1 MLRARAW
8 RLYKGF
14 TMVLRSDL
22 MKLRRSLKGIEVFRI
37 SGFTAW
43 DNAKEGSRSLTVGFG
58 IPLFK
63 AS

>member
-8 RLYKGF
+8 RLYKGS

-43 DNAKEGSRSLTVGFG
+43 DNAKEGSLLRVEEY
-58 IPLFK
+58 
-63 AS
+63 

>member
-1 MLRARAW
+1 
-8 RLYKGF
+8 
-14 TMVLRSDL
+14 MVLRSDL